1 MNRLA
6 RNTKVVFSA
15 VALALLTMAAC
26 GSSRMKGTYSS
37 QTGVVLDLRSG
48 GEASFTGV
56 AAEISMGKPPMGG
69 AHACTYKVD
78 GKTLHLT
85 CEEHKFDFDIHDDGS
100 LTGDPLFS
108 VLRKSKS

>member
-6 RNTKVVFSA
+6 GNKKVVFST
-15 VALALLTMAAC
+15 VALALLALAAC

-85 CEEHKFDFDIHDDGS
+85 CEEHKFDFDVHDDGS